1 VKPAA
6 EKIKGLIFI
15 ISGPSGSG
23 KTTLR
28 DKLFEDKR
36 LKSELVKSVSLTT
49 RKKRSGEKSGRDYF
63 FITKDEFSSRLK
75 ANKIFEWTRY
85 LGYYYATARDFVEK
99 QLKQGKNIILC
110 LDLKGAFK
118 IKKLYQNNSV
128 SIFVLPPSLEALR
141 SRIRKRCSR
150 TRKKEIGERLKLA
163 RKELL
168 ASHRYDYV
176 LINKNLTQATKE
188 LKAIIL
194 KEIST
199 PPHQLRK

>member
-1 VKPAA
+1 MKPGT
-6 EKIKGLIFI
+6 EKFKGLIFV

-28 DKLFEDKR
+28 DKLFEDKG
-36 LKSELVKSVSLTT
+36 LKDEFVKSVSLTT

-63 FITKDEFSSRLK
+63 FITKDEFNSRLK
-75 ANKIFEWTRY
+75 ANKILEWTRY

-110 LDLKGAFK
+110 LDLKGALT
-118 IKKLYQNNSV
+118 IKKLYQKNSV
-128 SIFVLPPSLEALR
+128 SIFILPPSLGALR
-141 SRIRKRCSR
+141 RRIKGRCSR

-168 ASHRYDYV
+168 ASHRYDYSV
-176 LINKNLTQATKE
+176 ANKNLTQATKE

-194 KEIST
+194 KELSKG
-199 PPHQLRK
+199 QAR